1 MSLFAAASTFPVTD
15 TKRAQERHE
24 EQGRGVGVP
33 LLMPP
38 HLHFWPVRRPVIDGA
53 GVTFDSF
60 CVAAGVRAGERH
72 HESQIWLKRCRES
85 AESGC

>member
-60 CVAAGVRAGERH
+60 CVAARVRRSH
-72 HESQIWLKRCRES
+72 SLFVQQILS
-85 AESGC
+85 NLLMFSSF